1 MRLARSFALERRQTV
16 VDWLAEMEIGYRA
29 CDDGLLCGAI
39 GANVA
44 R

>member
-1 MRLARSFALERRQTV
+1 MRLARSPALERRRTV

-29 CDDGLLCGAI
+29 CDDGLPCGGI
-39 GANVA
+39 GANIA